1 MARAH
6 EVLGGR
12 WTLLIVREILCGS
25 RRFNDIRRGIPRVSR
40 TVLSE
45 RLQALVFAGAI
56 VRTDGPHGPEYELT
70 EAGQELASLVGA
82 LGTWGQRWLAREPA
96 NEDLDLEPLLVD
108 MQRRVRFTALPKEP
122 FVVRFEVRGHHKR
135 FMLLKKTEASLCHQN
150 PGFPEP
156 VCVRGPLAALVAW
169 WRGDMSFLGAQ
180 RMGLVIDGPKAFT
193 RAFPKWFDL
202 YPFAHIG
209 PAGRKTN
216 KSPARALTAMGPDLS
231 RFASAVAGCGDA
243 ARVHHAPWWSNGC
256 LAARGECTA
265 AGDGRRRAID
275 AGPGYWR
282 RAQAAARLCDGGWV
296 AGQPG
301 ADVVHHAR
309 VLPLP

>member
-1 MARAH
+1 MTGYGQYCSMARAH

-56 VRTDGPHGPEYELT
+56 ARIDGAHGSEYELT
-70 EAGQELASLVGA
+70 KAGQELATLVST

-108 MQRRVRFTALPKEP
+108 MQRRVRFAALPDQP
-122 FVVRFEVRGHHKR
+122 LVVRFELRGQRPR
-135 FMLLKKTEASLCHQN
+135 FMLLRKTEASLCTRN

-156 VCVRGPLAALVAW
+156 VIVRGPLAALVAW
-169 WRGDMSFLGAQ
+169 WRGDMSFLEAQ
-180 RMGLVIDGPKAFT
+180 RIGLAIDGPKTFV

-202 YPFAHIG
+202 YLFAHVG
-209 PAGRKTN
+209 PAGRKADSKTE
-216 KSPARALTAMGPDLS
+216 KSPARVLTTTG
-231 RFASAVAGCGDA
+231 AS
-243 ARVHHAPWWSNGC
+243 
-256 LAARGECTA
+256 
-265 AGDGRRRAID
+265 
-275 AGPGYWR
+275 
-282 RAQAAARLCDGGWV
+282 
-296 AGQPG
+296 
-301 ADVVHHAR
+301 
-309 VLPLP
+309 